1 MLLPTRGD
9 PEDFRRETMNRA
21 RLRSAAAGA
30 LLALFLFAFLPGC
43 GKCPEEQSGC
53 AKCDRKFPELSGPYL
68 GQKPPG
74 AEAELFAPG
83 IVSTGIFTRDI
94 AMTPDGNEIYFGVV
108 FGRYQFY
115 TLMVTKLV
123 DGKWTEPRIAP
134 FCGKYN
140 EMEPAISPDGKKFYF
155 FSFRPLEGD
164 GEPKADSD
172 IWVMDRVGDEWSEP
186 YNLGPPV
193 NTERSEFFPSVTA
206 DGTLYFTRDGE
217 ERTSIIHRAR
227 PVEGGFAE
235 PERLGPEVNAARQ
248 QYNAFIAPDES
259 YLIYSAA
266 GVPDQPPGEDYYIS
280 FRDAEDHWTGPI
292 NMGPKVNTP
301 GGNEHSPFVSR
312 DGKYFFFMAAR
323 SRFADGPPEGV
334 RTIGELK
341 ELHAKPE
348 NGLPDIYW
356 IDAGF
361 IEDLRPE

>member
-1 MLLPTRGD
+1 MIRFLR
-9 PEDFRRETMNRA
+9 
-21 RLRSAAAGA
+21 RSAPVIA
-30 LLALFLFAFLPGC
+30 LLLVSVCLPAC
-43 GKCPEEQSGC
+43 RECPEEQSGC
-53 AKCDRKFPELSGPYL
+53 AKCDRIFPELSGPYL

-74 AEAELFAPG
+74 QEAELFAPG

-115 TLMVTKLV
+115 TIMVTKQV

-140 EMEPAISPDGKKFYF
+140 EMEPAISPDGQKFYF
-155 FSFRPLEGD
+155 FSFRPLDGEGD
-164 GEPKADSD
+164 PKEDSD
-172 IWVMDRVGDEWSEP
+172 IWVMDRVGDGWGEP

-217 ERTSIIHRAR
+217 NRSSMVYRAR
-227 PVEGGFAE
+227 LAEDGFAE
-235 PERLGPEVNAARQ
+235 PELLGPEVNAARQ

-259 YLIYSAA
+259 YLIYSTAL
-266 GVPDQPPGEDYYIS
+266 PDDGSGGEDYYIS
-280 FRDAEDHWTGPI
+280 FRDADDRWTGPI

-301 GGNEHSPFVSR
+301 RGSEHSPFVSR

-323 SRFADGPPEGV
+323 SRFVDGPPEGV
-334 RTIGELK
+334 RTLGELLQ
-341 ELHAKPE
+341 LHAKPE
-348 NGLPDIYW
+348 NGSPDIYW
-356 IDAGF
+356 IDAAF
-361 IEDLRPE
+361 IEALRPS